1 MASPDEL
8 PGSYFRADRGWTP
21 QIRGLVGAYLYG
33 DQRMAAAIVNGMTP
47 EDLYHATLI
56 LSGLVASLLVLTPWA
71 DGCTDRDEVLAR
83 WNRSTARLVAELSGY
98 VERDGEEDG

>member
-8 PGSYFRADRGWTP
+8 PGAYYRPDRGWTP
-21 QIRGLVGAYLYG
+21 QVRGLVGAHLHG
-33 DQRMAAAIVNGMTP
+33 DERMAAMIVNGMTA
-47 EDLYHATLI
+47 DDAANAVLI

-71 DGCTDRDEVLAR
+71 DGCTDGDEVLAR

-98 VERDGEEDG
+98 PLSEEDGE